1 VNPVTQGL
9 AIHPGQPRC
18 ANSIHPF
25 QRVGDRDQP
34 GADAT
39 IAFPPRSPAQLL

>member
-18 ANSIHPF
+18 ASSIHAF
-25 QRVGDRDQP
+25 QGVGDRDQP

-39 IAFPPRSPAQLL
+39 IALAPRSPAQLL